1 MTDDMQDQ
9 EFVEYVLKTVVD
21 NPDDVHVDRTIDEM
35 GVLLSVN
42 VNPDDMGKVI
52 GKSGQTAKAI
62 RTLLKVV
69 GAKHDARV
77 NMKIIEPEGG
87 NGRNDSGGD
96 AAPEAATPAVA
107 PAAAD
112 FGRTDQN
119 AAPAQAPR
127 PGTTDAADDVPA
139 DERSED
145 EAVAAQHETD
155 AAMPQPVNDNSEV
168 DEATGN
174 PAPNE
179 PHAASEPPIESTP
192 AASQEA
198 HDQALHEKSPLDE
211 L

>member
-87 NGRNDSGGD
+87 NGRNGSGGD
-96 AAPEAATPAVA
+96 VA

-112 FGRTDQN
+112 FGKADQN
-119 AAPAQAPR
+119 ATPAQAPQ
-127 PGTTDAADDVPA
+127 PGTTDAADDVPVN
-139 DERSED
+139 ERSEG

-155 AAMPQPVNDNSEV
+155 AAMPQPENDNSEV

-174 PAPNE
+174 PVPQE
-179 PHAASEPPIESTP
+179 PRAASEPPVEQTP
-192 AASQEA
+192 AASEEQR
-198 HDQALHEKSPLDE
+198 DQALHEKSPLDE
-211 L
+211 LLE

>member
-87 NGRNDSGGD
+87 NGGRGSNGSGD
-96 AAPEAATPAVA
+96 DVA

-112 FGRTDQN
+112 FGKADQN
-119 AAPAQAPR
+119 AAPAQAPQ

-145 EAVAAQHETD
+145 EAASAQHETD

>member
-1 MTDDMQDQ
+1 MTDDMQDK

-35 GVLLSVN
+35 GVLLSVS

-77 NMKIIEPEGG
+77 NMKIVEPEDG
-87 NGRNDSGGD
+87 NGGGGQ
-96 AAPEAATPAVA
+96 AA
-107 PAAAD
+107 PAADA
-112 FGRTDQN
+112 GSAGGAVPQ
-119 AAPAQAPR
+119 

-139 DERSED
+139 DETNVG

-155 AAMPQPVNDNSEV
+155 AAMPQPEVDNSAV

-174 PAPNE
+174 PAPQE
-179 PHAASEPPIESTP
+179 PRSASEPPVESTP
-192 AASQEA
+192 AASEEQR
-198 HDQALHEKSPLDE
+198 DQALHEKSPLDE

>member
-1 MTDDMQDQ
+1 MTDDMQDK

-35 GVLLSVN
+35 GVLLSVS

-77 NMKIIEPEGG
+77 NMKIVEPEGSD
-87 NGRNDSGGD
+87 NGGGS
-96 AAPEAATPAVA
+96 AASASQ
-107 PAAAD
+107 AAD
-112 FGRTDQN
+112 TPVADAFANSDSAVPQ
-119 AAPAQAPR
+119 
-127 PGTTDAADDVPA
+127 PGTTDAADDVPV
-139 DERSED
+139 DERSEG
-145 EAVAAQHETD
+145 EAIAAQHETD
-155 AAMPQPVNDNSEV
+155 AAMPQPENDNSEV

-174 PAPNE
+174 PVPQE
-179 PHAASEPPIESTP
+179 PRSASEPPVESTP
-192 AASQEA
+192 AASETER
-198 HDQALHEKSPLDE
+198 DRALHEKSPLDE

>member
-87 NGRNDSGGD
+87 NGGHGGGD
-96 AAPEAATPAVA
+96 NAAP
-107 PAAAD
+107 PAAAPSAGAAD
-112 FGRTDQN
+112 G
-119 AAPAQAPR
+119 AAPQ

-139 DERSED
+139 SERSEG

-155 AAMPQPVNDNSEV
+155 AAMPQPENDNSAV
-168 DEATGN
+168 DEATGQ
-174 PAPNE
+174 PAPAE
-179 PHAASEPPIESTP
+179 PVSAQEPPVEQTP
-192 AASQEA
+192 AASEEQR
-198 HDQALHEKSPLDE
+198 DQALHEKSPLDE